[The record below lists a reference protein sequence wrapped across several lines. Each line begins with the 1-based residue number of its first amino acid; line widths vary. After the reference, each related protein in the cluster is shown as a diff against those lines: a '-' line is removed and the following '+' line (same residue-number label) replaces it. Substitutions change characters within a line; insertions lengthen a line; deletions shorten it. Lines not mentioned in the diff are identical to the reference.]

1 MIRLIFF
8 IVFMSSIY
16 SHDSLLSDD
25 LKYYPL
31 ETGNY
36 FEYLSIYSEM
46 PYPPDSS
53 ANSITVLGDTTLS
66 NGKKYKILLNKRIPE
81 DSFRGYTFERIDST
95 DGSVYRYKEDEYL
108 NENEFKI
115 DSLFAQTGDTIRCSR
130 EGFSSFGYFET
141 ICYSTYADTIFG
153 IPTTVKEYFD
163 QSFIPGLQYKLAKG
177 FGFINSSA
185 CEFSC
190 GVTSLVYAEIDGQAY
205 GKTITN
211 IEKDNLEMPKEF
223 LLYQNYPNP
232 FNPTTTISFRIP
244 KQSFTELNI
253 FDIKGSHIKTIVEK
267 ELSPGLY
274 SFEIDC
280 SRFSSGIYF
289 YRLNT
294 EDIVKTMKMVLLK

>member
-1 MIRLIFF
+1 MIRLILF
-8 IVFMSSIY
+8 IIFISSIY
-16 SHDSLLSDD
+16 SQDSLSSDD
-25 LKYYPL
+25 LRYYPL

-53 ANSITVLGDTTLS
+53 ANSVTVLGDTILG
-66 NGKKYKILLNKRIPE
+66 NGKKYKILLNKKIPE
-81 DSFRGYTFERIDST
+81 DSYRGYTFERIDSIN
-95 DGSVYRYKEDEYL
+95 GSVYRYKEDESL
-108 NENEFKI
+108 NDNEFKI
-115 DSLFAQTGDTIRCSR
+115 DSLFAQAGDTIRCSR

-141 ICYSTYADTIFG
+141 ICLSTYADTIFG

-163 QSFIPGLQYKLAKG
+163 QSFIPGLHYKLAKG

-190 GVTSLVYAEIDGQAY
+190 GVTSLVYAEIDGQTY

-232 FNPTTTISFRIP
+232 FNPTTIISYSIP
-244 KQSFTELNI
+244 ETGFTELKVFNI
-253 FDIKGSHIKTIVEK
+253 LGSEVFTLVYENKLAGTYEVKFDASN
-267 ELSPGLY
+267 L
-274 SFEIDC
+274 
-280 SRFSSGIYF
+280 SSGIYI
-289 YRLNT
+289 YTLIQNNKK
-294 EDIVKTMKMVLLK
+294 VSKKMLLLK